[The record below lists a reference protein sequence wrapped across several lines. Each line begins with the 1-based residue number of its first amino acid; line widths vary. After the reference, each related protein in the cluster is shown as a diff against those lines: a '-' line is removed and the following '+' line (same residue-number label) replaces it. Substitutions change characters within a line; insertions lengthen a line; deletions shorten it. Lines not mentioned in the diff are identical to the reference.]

1 MFSEIR
7 NIVEELK
14 SNFKEFGNLCEGILL
29 FGSYVQNRPTRRSD
43 IDICLIKPSKGVLN
57 ALYEKFGGKYDIQ
70 IFENLPLYIKM
81 DIIKHHITIYGDELE
96 LSEYFYF
103 FRKLWKDMRLRIEEN
118 QFKTFEERM
127 RYRRKWLNEKAKI
140 F

>member
-1 MFSEIR
+1 M
-7 NIVEELK
+7 EELK

-29 FGSYVQNRPTRRSD
+29 FGSYAKNRPTRRSD
-43 IDICLIKPSKGVLN
+43 IDIGLIKPSKGVLN